1 MGSSRDEAGGPD
13 QPIFFYVHRINN
25 GHDCQSLSDL
35 KVDKLNCFFFYKG
48 EDKLEGGPQSLSA
61 QYSADSG
68 ESAHCKGNAVP
79 PAHAQCELFCSDS
92 LRLMASLDTGCGA
105 PPKGF
110 L

>member
-1 MGSSRDEAGGPD
+1 MT
-13 QPIFFYVHRINN
+13 V
-25 GHDCQSLSDL
+25 SLLVTL
-35 KVDKLNCFFFYKG
+35 KWTNLTELFFFFYKG
-48 EDKLEGGPQSLSA
+48 EDKLEGGPQPLSA